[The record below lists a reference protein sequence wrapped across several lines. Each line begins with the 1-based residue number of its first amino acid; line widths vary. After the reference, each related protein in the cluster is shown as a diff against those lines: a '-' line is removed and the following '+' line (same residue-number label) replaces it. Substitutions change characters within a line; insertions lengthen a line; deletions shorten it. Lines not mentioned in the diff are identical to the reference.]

1 MKGLGLIRC
10 TIAQHYR
17 NSVEEQHCEAV
28 QRSHNESMRCNFT
41 PLLAQP
47 TPKGGE
53 MCTLWFALS
62 RLSPNRFSR
71 RSWRTRRTSRS
82 RLVFRHSKCDTAR
95 NNPRPAYSSNARTS
109 NTNDNVKLFDV
120 RIAASSISFC
130 RDFASSRRHRPPHR
144 YSSKFQFS
152 YSCLSTI
159 LKRNQDTTTR
169 SKQILGFTGT
179 RTDILCPVVESNFR
193 SSLCGLD

>member
-1 MKGLGLIRC
+1 MHSRTTLSKLCRRATL
-10 TIAQHYR
+10 
-17 NSVEEQHCEAV
+17 
-28 QRSHNESMRCNFT
+28 RSGPKKSQTKHAMLHTLE
-41 PLLAQP
+41 QP

-53 MCTLWFALS
+53 MCTLWFALF

-82 RLVFRHSKCDTAR
+82 RLVFGQSKCDTAR

-120 RIAASSISFC
+120 RIAASSIPFC
-130 RDFASSRRHRPPHR
+130 RDFASQGGIAHLIELVQISVFLLLSVNNSQKEPR
-144 YSSKFQFS
+144 YHNT
-152 YSCLSTI
+152 L
-159 LKRNQDTTTR
+159 
-169 SKQILGFTGT
+169 KQILGFTGT

-193 SSLCGLD
+193 SSSCGLD